1 MRDLSCDVIRDLLPA
16 VADEIASADTEAL
29 VKEHIATCANC
40 RAALA
45 AMRAPSPA
53 PTADE
58 REIDYLKKTR
68 KKGLRAVIAAALAVL
83 MLCAAG
89 LALRAFVIG
98 FDGDPAWLMSEVEAE
113 GSALT
118 LRCSPNDSAGAVGKM
133 EFADEDG
140 VVTVNARRVLVS
152 PLHRGG
158 AEATYE
164 ASEPIRRVIVNGR
177 VVWDEGA
184 RISPYTAKLFSFRNP
199 YVGDASADMALLRA
213 LLEGDYTIE
222 LQTEAE
228 PYGMTVRLPE
238 RQPGEIE
245 SLQPMLQRAGCVLLA
260 LTENL
265 GEVQFTFGDENA
277 DPIRVTEAD
286 ASYALSA
293 INVPLTT
300 GVQIDV
306 DPLDPPADPE
316 TAFLPEL
323 TQDIKTCYD
332 SPVRLEM
339 LLYGLQL
346 RGPIYADLG
355 SAREHTVT
363 IRNGTDLS
371 IQSMTLEQW
380 FAGSLRSSESGMY
393 ADESAITRGNA
404 LDFSVPTLPQYGEL
418 RLTFTTESGQT
429 YTAEGFDAGAE
440 ALTIIGNVGEGF
452 KLIP

>member
-29 VKEHIATCANC
+29 VKEHIATCENC

-45 AMRAPSPA
+45 AMRAPETS

-68 KKGLRAVIAAALAVL
+68 RKGLRAVIAAALAVL

-98 FDGDPAWLMSEVEAE
+98 FDGDPAWLMSEVTAE
-113 GSALT
+113 GSTLA

-238 RQPGEIE
+238 HLPGEIE
-245 SLQPMLQRAGCVLLA
+245 SLQPALERVGCVLLA

-265 GEVQFTFGDENA
+265 GEATFTFGDFNNS
-277 DPIRVTEAD
+277 PIRVTAAEH
-286 ASYALSA
+286 
-293 INVPLTT
+293 
-300 GVQIDV
+300 DV
-306 DPLDPPADPE
+306 
-316 TAFLPEL
+316 
-323 TQDIKTCYD
+323 KNCYD
-332 SPVRLEM
+332 SPVQLEM
-339 LLYGLQL
+339 LLYDLQL
-346 RGPIYADLG
+346 TGPVALDATAERQI
-355 SAREHTVT
+355 S

-380 FAGSLRSSESGMY
+380 YDGELRGSETGMY
-393 ADESAITRGNA
+393 ADESPLERGNT
-404 LDFSVPTLPQYGEL
+404 LEFTVPTLPQYGEL
-418 RLTFTTESGQT
+418 RLTFTTEGGQT
-429 YTAEGFDAGAE
+429 YTAEGFDANAE
-440 ALTIIGNVGEGF
+440 TLTITGNAGEGF
-452 KLIP
+452 RLEP

>member
-29 VKEHIATCANC
+29 VKEHIATCDNC

-45 AMRAPSPA
+45 AMRAPEAA

-58 REIDYLKKTR
+58 KEIDYLKKTR

-98 FDGDPAWLMSEVEAE
+98 FDGDPAWLMSEVAAE
-113 GSALT
+113 GTHLA

-133 EFADEDG
+133 EFSEEDG
-140 VVTVNARRVLVS
+140 VVTVNARRVLAS
-152 PLHRGG
+152 PLHRGS
-158 AEATYE
+158 AEETYE
-164 ASEPIRRVIVNGR
+164 ATEPIRRVIVNSR
-177 VVWDEGA
+177 VVWDEGT
-184 RISPYTAKLFSFRNP
+184 RISPYTAKLFALRNP

-213 LLEGDYTIE
+213 MLEGDYTIE

-238 RQPGEIE
+238 HQSSEIE
-245 SLQPMLQRAGCVLLA
+245 TLQPMLQRAGCVLLA

-265 GEVQFTFGDENA
+265 GEVTFTFGDESTE
-277 DPIRVTEAD
+277 PVCVTAAD

-293 INVPLTT
+293 IQTPMMT
-300 GVQIDV
+300 GVQIAI
-306 DPLDPPADPE
+306 DPLDPPADPDP
-316 TAFLPEL
+316 AFL

-355 SAREHTVT
+355 SVREHTVT

-393 ADESAITRGNA
+393 ADESPLTRGNT
-404 LDFSVPTLPQYGEL
+404 LEFTVPTLPQYGEL
-418 RLTFTTESGQT
+418 RLTFTTPGGQT
-429 YTAEGFDAGAE
+429 YTAEGFDTNAE
-440 ALTIIGNVGEGF
+440 TLTITGSVGEGF
-452 KLIP
+452 KLEP

>member
-29 VKEHIATCANC
+29 VKEHIETCADC
-40 RAALA
+40 RAALN
-45 AMRAPSPA
+45 AMRAPETA

-58 REIDYLKKTR
+58 KEIDYLKKTR
-68 KKGLRAVIAAALAVL
+68 KKGWRAVIASVLAVL
-83 MLCAAG
+83 ALCLAA
-89 LALRAFVIG
+89 AAVRMFVIG
-98 FDGDPAWLMSEVEAE
+98 SAGDPAWLMSEATVEETTLA
-113 GSALT
+113 
-118 LRCSPNDSAGAVGKM
+118 LRCSPDDSAGAVGKM
-133 EFADEDG
+133 QFSEEDG
-140 VVTVNARRVLVS
+140 VVTVTARRVLAS
-152 PLHRGG
+152 PLHRGS
-158 AEATYE
+158 AEATFE
-164 ASEPIRRVIVNGR
+164 ASEPIRRVVVNGR
-177 VVWDEGA
+177 VVWDEGS
-184 RISPYTAKLFSFRNP
+184 RITPYTAKLFALRNP
-199 YVGDASADMALLRA
+199 YVGDASADMALLHA
-213 LLEGDYTIE
+213 LLDGDYTIE
-222 LQTEAE
+222 LQTERE
-228 PYGMTVRLPE
+228 PYGMTVRMAE
-238 RQPGEIE
+238 RQPGEAE
-245 SLQPMLQRAGCVLLA
+245 TLQPMLKRAGCVLIA

-265 GEVQFTFGDENA
+265 GEVTFTFGD
-277 DPIRVTEAD
+277 DD
-286 ASYALSA
+286 
-293 INVPLTT
+293 
-300 GVQIDV
+300 
-306 DPLDPPADPE
+306 ADPE
-316 TAFLPEL
+316 AASVSE
-323 TQDIKTCYD
+323 DIKTCYD

>member
-29 VKEHIATCANC
+29 VKEHIETCANC
-40 RAALA
+40 RAALD
-45 AMRAPSPA
+45 AMRAPETA

-58 REIDYLKKTR
+58 KEIDYLKKTR

-118 LRCSPNDSAGAVGKM
+118 LRCSPNDSAGAVGKLR
-133 EFADEDG
+133 FSDEDG

-164 ASEPIRRVIVNGR
+164 ASEPIRRVVVNGR

-222 LQTEAE
+222 LQTEQE

-238 RQPGEIE
+238 RLPGEIE
-245 SLQPMLQRAGCVLLA
+245 TLQPMLQRVGCAMLA

-265 GEVQFTFGDENA
+265 GEVQFTFGDFNNA
-277 DPIRVTEAD
+277 PIRVTAAEH
-286 ASYALSA
+286 
-293 INVPLTT
+293 
-300 GVQIDV
+300 DV
-306 DPLDPPADPE
+306 KD
-316 TAFLPEL
+316 
-323 TQDIKTCYD
+323 CYD
-332 SPVRLEM
+332 SPVRLQM
-339 LLYGLQL
+339 LLHDLQL
-346 RGPIYADLG
+346 TGPAALDAAAERQI
-355 SAREHTVT
+355 S

-380 FAGSLRSSESGMY
+380 YDGELRGSETGMY
-393 ADESAITRGNA
+393 ADESPLTRGNA
-404 LDFSVPTLPQYGEL
+404 LEFTVPSFTQYEL
-418 RLTFTTESGQT
+418 RLTFTTEDGQT
-429 YTAEGFDAGAE
+429 YTAEGFDTTAE
-440 ALTIIGNVGEGF
+440 TLTITGSVGEGF
-452 KLIP
+452 KLEP

>member
-29 VKEHIATCANC
+29 VKEHIATCENC

-45 AMRAPSPA
+45 AMRAPETS

-68 KKGLRAVIAAALAVL
+68 RKGLRAVIAAALAVL
-83 MLCAAG
+83 VLCAAG
-89 LALRAFVIG
+89 LALRTFVIG
-98 FDGDPAWLMSEVEAE
+98 FDGDPAWLMSEVTAE

-118 LRCSPNDSAGAVGKM
+118 LRCSPNDSAGAVGKLR
-133 EFADEDG
+133 FSDEDG

-222 LQTEAE
+222 LQTEQE

-238 RQPGEIE
+238 RLPGEIE
-245 SLQPMLQRAGCVLLA
+245 TLQPMLQRVGCAMLA

-265 GEVQFTFGDENA
+265 GEVQFTFGDFNNA
-277 DPIRVTEAD
+277 PIRVTAAER
-286 ASYALSA
+286 
-293 INVPLTT
+293 NVK
-300 GVQIDV
+300 D
-306 DPLDPPADPE
+306 
-316 TAFLPEL
+316 
-323 TQDIKTCYD
+323 CYD
-332 SPVRLEM
+332 SPVRLQM
-339 LLYGLQL
+339 LLHDLQL
-346 RGPIYADLG
+346 TGPVALDATAERQI
-355 SAREHTVT
+355 S

-380 FAGSLRSSESGMY
+380 FAGSLRSSETGMY
-393 ADESAITRGNA
+393 ADESPLARGNT
-404 LDFSVPTLPQYGEL
+404 LEFTVPTLPQYGEL
-418 RLTFTTESGQT
+418 RLTFTTEGGQT
-429 YTAEGFDAGAE
+429 FTAEGFDTTAE
-440 ALTIIGNVGEGF
+440 TLTIIGSVGEGF
-452 KLIP
+452 KLEP

>member
-29 VKEHIATCANC
+29 VKEHIETCADC

-58 REIDYLKKTR
+58 KEIDYLKKTR
-68 KKGLRAVIAAALAVL
+68 KKGWRAVIAAALAVL

-133 EFADEDG
+133 KFTEEDG
-140 VVTVNARRVLVS
+140 VVTVTARRVVAS
-152 PLHRGG
+152 PLHRGS
-158 AEATYE
+158 AEATYT

-184 RISPYTAKLFSFRNP
+184 RISPYTAKLFALRNP

-238 RQPGEIE
+238 HLPGEIE
-245 SLQPMLQRAGCVLLA
+245 SLQPALERVGYVLLA

-265 GEVQFTFGDENA
+265 GEVEFTFGDFNNS
-277 DPIRVTEAD
+277 PIRVTAAEH
-286 ASYALSA
+286 
-293 INVPLTT
+293 
-300 GVQIDV
+300 DV
-306 DPLDPPADPE
+306 
-316 TAFLPEL
+316 
-323 TQDIKTCYD
+323 KNCYD
-332 SPVRLEM
+332 SPVQLEM

-346 RGPIYADLG
+346 RGPVALDAAAERQI
-355 SAREHTVT
+355 S

-380 FAGSLRSSESGMY
+380 YDGELRGSETGMY
-393 ADESAITRGNA
+393 ADESPLTRGNT
-404 LDFSVPTLPQYGEL
+404 LEFTVPAFTQYDL
-418 RLTFTTESGQT
+418 RLTCTTADGQT
-429 YTAEGFDAGAE
+429 FTAEGFDTSAE
-440 ALTIIGNVGEGF
+440 ERTITGSVGEGF
-452 KLIP
+452 KLTP

>member
-29 VKEHIATCANC
+29 VQEHIETCADC
-40 RAALA
+40 RAALN
-45 AMRAPSPA
+45 AMRAPETA

-58 REIDYLKKTR
+58 KEIDYLKKTR
-68 KKGLRAVIAAALAVL
+68 KKGWRAVIASVLAVL
-83 MLCAAG
+83 ALCLAA
-89 LALRAFVIG
+89 AAVRMFVIG
-98 FDGDPAWLMSEVEAE
+98 SAGDPAWLMSEATVEETILA
-113 GSALT
+113 
-118 LRCSPNDSAGAVGKM
+118 LRCSPDDSAGAVGKM
-133 EFADEDG
+133 QFSEEDG
-140 VVTVNARRVLVS
+140 VVTVTARRVLTS
-152 PLHRGG
+152 PLHRGS

-164 ASEPIRRVIVNGR
+164 ASEPIRRVVVNGR
-177 VVWDEGA
+177 VVWDEGS
-184 RISPYTAKLFSFRNP
+184 RITPYTAKLFALRNP
-199 YVGDASADMALLRA
+199 YVGDASADMALLHA
-213 LLEGDYTIE
+213 LLDGDYTIE
-222 LQTEAE
+222 LQTERE
-228 PYGMTVRLPE
+228 PYGMTVRMAE
-238 RQPGEIE
+238 RQPEEIE
-245 SLQPMLQRAGCVLLA
+245 TLQPMLKRAGCVLIA

-265 GEVQFTFGDENA
+265 GEVTFTFGDDDA
-277 DPIRVTEAD
+277 DPVRVTAAD

-293 INVPLTT
+293 IQTPMMT
-300 GVQIDV
+300 GVQIAI

-316 TAFLPEL
+316 AASVSE
-323 TQDIKTCYD
+323 DIKTCYD